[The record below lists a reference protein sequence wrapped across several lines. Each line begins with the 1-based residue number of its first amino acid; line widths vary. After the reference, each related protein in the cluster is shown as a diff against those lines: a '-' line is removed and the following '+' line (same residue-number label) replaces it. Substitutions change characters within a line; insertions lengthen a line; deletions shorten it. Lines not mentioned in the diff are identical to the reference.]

1 MTGDA
6 SASCMHQGIF
16 SRGLPTTTVS
26 LYLLCCGLLDAG
38 QKVTHSA
45 ISDRWNAGEDQLAA
59 CLEALIADGILA
71 TADNSPGDEQEFIVM
86 TPANWRPVA

>member
-16 SRGLPTTTVS
+16 SRGLPTATVS

-38 QKVTHSA
+38 LKPTHSA
-45 ISDRWNAGEDQLAA
+45 ISARWNAGDDQLAES
-59 CLEALIADGILA
+59 LETLIADGILKA
-71 TADNSPGDEQEFIVM
+71 VSVPPGREQEFIAM
-86 TPANWRPVA
+86 APTHWRPVA